1 MDLEQKLIRMSGG
14 LDGSVGIYFHD
25 LADDEI
31 VEVNS
36 QRTYSAASTIKIP
49 LVMLMMELVESGKY
63 YLEDV
68 VEISPN
74 NIVKG
79 TGVIQLLNSEYKPT
93 IRELVELAVAFSDNI
108 ATNMLIDLVGGP
120 DKVTEYCAE
129 NGYADTFLQRKMM
142 DMEAK
147 KAGKDNFTTARDM
160 GKILA
165 RIAKLVV
172 IQKDLQSP
180 YNFVF
185 KAMKMQQCRNKLPV
199 MVPAVDF
206 YDVENTTYPPPG
218 YVLVANKTGD
228 LWSTQNDIGIFVLP
242 SERTFIVSIFT
253 DNLKVPQDGMQMI
266 SKLGKIIYEYMLYK
280 TRPIL

>member
-1 MDLEQKLIRMSGG
+1 MDLEQKLLRISGG
-14 LDGSVGIYFHD
+14 LDGSTAIYFQD
-25 LADDEI
+25 LADAQI

-36 QRTYSAASTIKIP
+36 QKIYSAASTIKIP

-63 YLEDV
+63 HLEDV
-68 VEISPN
+68 VGILPD

-108 ATNMLIDLVGGP
+108 ATNILIDLVGGP
-120 DKVTEYCAE
+120 DQVTEYCK
-129 NGYADTFLQRKMM
+129 NSGYKNTRLQRKMM

-147 KAGKDNFTTARDM
+147 KAGKDNFTTAHDM
-160 GKILA
+160 GEILA
-165 RIAKLVV
+165 KIAELVL
-172 IQKDLQSP
+172 IKKDKQSP
-180 YNFVF
+180 YNFIF

-206 YDVENTTYPPPG
+206 YDVENTDCPPPG
-218 YVLVANKTGD
+218 HVIVANKTGD

-242 SERTFIVSIFT
+242 SGRPFIVAVFT
-253 DNLKVPQDGMQMI
+253 DNLQVPQDGMQMI
-266 SKLGKIIYEYMLYK
+266 SKIGKVVYDYMLYK